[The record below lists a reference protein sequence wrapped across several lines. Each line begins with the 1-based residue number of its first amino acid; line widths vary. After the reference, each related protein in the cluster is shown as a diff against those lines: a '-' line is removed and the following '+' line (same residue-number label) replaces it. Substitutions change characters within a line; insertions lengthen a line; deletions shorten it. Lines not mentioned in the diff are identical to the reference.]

1 MQELIT
7 SISPDVRTDGIK
19 IFRFGKYKQGVIR
32 PIKFIMPCPQNA
44 LSVLRNKKT
53 LNDNIFIQADQ
64 THAQRQY
71 LKNLRVQLNQL
82 QSEGVLNKTIR
93 FINGVPKIVNKPK
106 NA

>member
-1 MQELIT
+1 
-7 SISPDVRTDGIK
+7 
-19 IFRFGKYKQGVIR
+19 
-32 PIKFIMPCPQNA
+32 MPCPQNA

-82 QSEGVLNKTIR
+82 QSEGVLNQTIR

-106 NA
+106 ND